1 MPLTQPATLEA
12 KTILPGLTVD
22 DLARSITFYEALG
35 FGVAERWEQDGT
47 LMSVMIQAG
56 DLQIGLNQD
65 DWKKGRDR
73 TKGVGTRLNIE
84 TAQNIDEIAA
94 RVKAA
99 GFALEVEPFDTPWK
113 TRQFELSD
121 PSGFK
126 LTVSS
131 EWPR

>member
-1 MPLTQPATLEA
+1 MATLIA
-12 KTILPGLTVD
+12 KSILPGLTVD
-22 DLARSITFYEALG
+22 DLGKSITFYEALG
-35 FGVAERWEQDGT
+35 FGVVQRWEQDGT
-47 LMSVMIQAG
+47 LLGVMLQAG
-56 DLQIGLNQD
+56 ELQLGLNQD

-73 TKGVGTRLNIE
+73 QKGIGTRLNIE
-84 TAQNIDEIAA
+84 TAQGIDEIAA

-99 GFALEVEPFDTPWK
+99 GFALEVEPFDTQWK
-113 TRQFELSD
+113 TRQFELTD